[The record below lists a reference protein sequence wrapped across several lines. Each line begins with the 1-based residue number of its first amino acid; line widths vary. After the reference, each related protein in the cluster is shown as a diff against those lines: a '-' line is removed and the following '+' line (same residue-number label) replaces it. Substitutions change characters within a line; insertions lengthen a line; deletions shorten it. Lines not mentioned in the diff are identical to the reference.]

1 MKNNLTITSLV
12 VALSALIAGAP
23 VLAAEPGA
31 KDKQRIKKCKDSA
44 GKWHYGDKA
53 DEMCGKSK
61 IIELDQR
68 GVKRKEVAPPLTKAQ
83 LAEREANKAALEE
96 EKRQAEAK
104 KKRDEQLLAGYT
116 HEDDI
121 ITISKRKSAEIE
133 AQISSAQ
140 ETLKSLGKSAERLKS
155 QEADEMR
162 TTKKVS
168 PHLKKSLESNRSQT
182 ARQEEKIKSLR
193 AEQAALIKKYNDDLE
208 RFRELKRRAPGKA
221 PSAQK

>member
-1 MKNNLTITSLV
+1 MKANLTTVSLVTSLI
-12 VALSALIAGAP
+12 ALIIATP
-23 VLAAEPGA
+23 VFAVDPAA
-31 KDKQRIKKCKDSA
+31 KDKQRIKKCKDST
-44 GKWHYGDKA
+44 GKWHYGDNA
-53 DEMCGKSK
+53 DDKCGKSK
-61 IIELDQR
+61 VIELDQR
-68 GVKRKEVAPPLTKAQ
+68 GIKRKEVAAPLTKAQ

-121 ITISKRKSAEIE
+121 ISISKRKSAEIE

-140 ETLKSLGKSAERLKS
+140 ETLNSLGKSAERLKT

-168 PHLKKSLESNRSQT
+168 PHLQKSLDSNRAQIT
-182 ARQEEKIKSLR
+182 RQEEKIKSLR
-193 AEQAALIKKYNDDLE
+193 AEQAALTKKYDDDLH
-208 RFRELKRRAPGKA
+208 RFRELKSRAPGKTPA
-221 PSAQK
+221 ASK